1 MAKRILIGP
10 GFLWKSKYKCTNL
23 EVEDLELTMDE
34 TEETRAQND
43 AATSTPEDD
52 SIDNKSRRFSHGNTT
67 S

>member
-1 MAKRILIGP
+1 
-10 GFLWKSKYKCTNL
+10 
-23 EVEDLELTMDE
+23 MDE